1 MSYNETKKVVGNVLQ
16 KYDQCSDDIK
26 LYASTIL
33 VELSTVLEHNR
44 EKDSVLKVMEMVS
57 TMIRYRYQQSFDVL
71 EILLSQE
78 GNSF

>member
-57 TMIRYRYQQSFDVL
+57 TMIRYQQSFDVL